1 MARGSAGMR
10 DFVSRIFQGNPD
22 LSILTHAIIRKQYLD
37 YVGMENMS
45 NEEKQQLRDVVEEEL
60 LQMKVDPLPSNEES
74 RTEIQDSFKTE
85 NRKRPL
91 QVSSSS
97 EDEIKNEQEQKRQK
111 IENDIEITSDEKDSG
126 IDSKKRP
133 CHGSPKIISLDSS
146 DQGDSG
152 AENHSSESESNEEP
166 PNSKRKPSPQD
177 ARRLGRRSPNGQE
190 IRGSQKREVS
200 ESEDTTT
207 DTEQS
212 GLKEEV
218 NKHRKIT
225 KENNLR
231 QRGFKKKVGEGSKTT
246 DPRGRGKNRM
256 MTKQREESSLSEGGT
271 DLSEIEEISEEK
283 REPSESEENKT
294 FRTNK
299 AQRRV
304 SRGTQMHLKRNESE
318 VPSGSGRRRNL
329 QKKMAGSQCG
339 RKRRVMEDS
348 ESSSEDSASQS
359 PIRKEGAK
367 RARGGRGGQQLGNGS
382 KLERKRQESRK
393 KKLQREDLHRKKL
406 EKVKVTQRIQ
416 ESFSDESKSDES
428 KSDESKS
435 DESKSDESKSDESK
449 SDSGGQKGV
458 EAEERVQDPASNE
471 GESQSETNQGP
482 PGKKALIGH
491 PSESE
496 SDESE
501 DGDPRTPEKESEQ
514 SSGCDSSQG
523 EEKLKKRGAQKSER
537 KSIDKETSPFG
548 SEGSR
553 SRSARKGKTQ
563 SQQQRRRKK
572 PQKRRPSKE
581 KEGKES
587 SQEESSSSEEDKPTT
602 SQQHRLRKDKKH
614 HSGKKEEHSSILFL
628 KRLIWE
634 CGVRQNYKKLLAG
647 CHSDEAQ
654 IEILKRQ
661 LSNIGIK
668 GTPTLAKCKAL
679 KQKREEQAEL
689 DSLDVN
695 NIIVTEGRPRRQ
707 KVWSLYNKSPSSPDE
722 SIVRRKTTDWSR
734 LRGVISSD
742 EESS

>member
-74 RTEIQDSFKTE
+74 RTETQDSFKTE

-166 PNSKRKPSPQD
+166 TNSKRKPSLQE
-177 ARRLGRRSPNGQE
+177 ARRLDRRSPNGQE
-190 IRGSQKREVS
+190 IRGSQKRGVS
-200 ESEDTTT
+200 ESEETTT

-212 GLKEEV
+212 DLKEEV

-283 REPSESEENKT
+283 RERSESDENKT

-304 SRGTQMHLKRNESE
+304 SLGTQMHLKRNESE
-318 VPSGSGRRRNL
+318 VLSGSGRRRNL
-329 QKKMAGSQCG
+329 QKKMADSQCG

-348 ESSSEDSASQS
+348 GSSSEDSSSQS

-382 KLERKRQESRK
+382 KLKRKRQESRK
-393 KKLQREDLHRKKL
+393 KKLQRGDLRRKEL
-406 EKVKVTQRIQ
+406 EEVEVTQRIQ
-416 ESFSDESKSDES
+416 ESFSDESKSD
-428 KSDESKS
+428 
-435 DESKSDESKSDESK
+435 
-449 SDSGGQKGV
+449 SGGQKGV
-458 EAEERVQDPASNE
+458 KAGERVQDPASSE
-471 GESQSETNQGP
+471 GGSQSETNQGP
-482 PGKKALIGH
+482 PEKKAPIGH

-523 EEKLKKRGAQKSER
+523 EETLKKRGAQKSER
-537 KSIDKETSPFG
+537 LSIDKETSPFG

-553 SRSARKGKTQ
+553 SGSARKGKTQ
-563 SQQQRRRKK
+563 SQQQRRTKK
-572 PQKRRPSKE
+572 PQKRSPSKE
-581 KEGKES
+581 KEGED
-587 SQEESSSSEEDKPTT
+587 SSSEEDKPTT

-614 HSGKKEEHSSILFL
+614 HSGKKEENSSILFL

-634 CGVRQNYKKLLAG
+634 CGVRQNYKKLLAS

-661 LSNIGIK
+661 LSHIGIK

-722 SIVRRKTTDWSR
+722 LIVRRKTTDWSR